1 METYDSQLSTYNY
14 KAIWRVAYPI
24 MLSLLMEQLIGIT
37 DTAFLGRVGEIEL
50 GASAVAGIYYTVI
63 FMLGFG
69 FTIGSQILM
78 ARRNGEG
85 NYAQIGDIFWQG
97 IYFLTAL
104 FAVVFILS
112 RIYSSDILG
121 FLISSPRVGKAAD
134 TYIGWRMYGM
144 LFSFTAVMFRAFYVG
159 TTQTR
164 VLTMNSMLLVVSNI
178 VFDWVLIFG
187 KFVLPALGIAGAA
200 MASSLAGLVSALF
213 FIVYTVRNVDC
224 RKYGLS
230 HIPRLELYQLRQ
242 ILRISVWTMIQN
254 FVSIANW
261 FLFFLFIERLGE
273 RPLAVAN
280 IIRSIS
286 SVPFMVMMAFASSC
300 SSLVSNSIGSG
311 RMDEVKPL
319 IRRHIWL
326 CASIVVPVVCLFALF
341 PNAVLSIYTDMADL
355 REASVAALWVLCTTF
370 IVMIPGNM
378 FFHAVSGTGDTRAA
392 FLLELSALAIYFVY
406 IYIIVLVMRSDVAV
420 CWTADHVYGLCLWLA
435 SMYFIYRGNW
445 HKKRI

>member
-14 KAIWRVAYPI
+14 KAIWRMAYPI

-37 DTAFLGRVGEIEL
+37 DTAFLGRVGEVEL

-85 NYAQIGDIFWQG
+85 NYSQIGDIFWQG
-97 IYFLTAL
+97 MYFLTAL
-104 FAVVFILS
+104 FVVVFVLS
-112 RIYSSDILG
+112 RMYSSDILG
-121 FLISSPRVGKAAD
+121 FLISSPRVGSAAD
-134 TYIGWRMYGM
+134 TYINWRMYGM
-144 LFSFTAVMFRAFYVG
+144 MFSFVAVMFRAFYVG
-159 TTQTR
+159 TR
-164 VLTMNSMLLVVSNI
+164 KPHALTLNSMLLVVSNI

-187 KFVLPALGIAGAA
+187 KFGLPALGIAGAA
-200 MASSLAGLVSALF
+200 MASSLSGLVSALF
-213 FIVYTVRNVDC
+213 FIIYTVKQVDC
-224 RKYGLS
+224 PKYGLNR
-230 HIPRLELYQLRQ
+230 IPVPEFIQLRQ
-242 ILRISVWTMIQN
+242 ILKVSVWTMIQN

-273 RPLAVAN
+273 RPLAIAN

-286 SVPFMVMMAFASSC
+286 SIPFMVMMAFASSC
-300 SSLVSNSIGSG
+300 SSLVSNCIGSG
-311 RMDEVKPL
+311 HQEEVKSL
-319 IRRHIWL
+319 VLRHIWL
-326 CASIVVPVVCLFALF
+326 CALIVIPVAGLFSLF
-341 PNAVLSIYTDMADL
+341 PNAVLSVYTDMADL

-370 IVMIPGNM
+370 FVMIPGNM

-392 FLLELSALAIYFVY
+392 FLLEFSALVIYFIY
-406 IYIIVLVMRSDVAV
+406 IYFIVLVLRSDIAV

-435 SMYFIYRGNW
+435 SMFFIYRGNW
-445 HKKRI
+445 QKKRI